1 MPFHNHCYEIY
12 RVMTHKFELNDK
24 PFIPLN
30 MLLKYLQLVETGG
43 EANIRISDG
52 EVRVNNAVET
62 QKRKKLR
69 TGDTVQFGKE
79 IVEIM

>member
-1 MPFHNHCYEIY
+1 
-12 RVMTHKFELNDK
+12 MTHHYELNDH

-43 EANIRISDG
+43 EANIRIANG
-52 EVRVNNAVET
+52 EVLVNNAVET

-79 IVEIM
+79 TIVVQ